1 MTNNDKIRYEKL
13 KYDINKEAAQIFGNI
28 SDNHQV
34 KLINMNMLYTKK
46 YYLLIKK

>member
-13 KYDINKEAAQIFGNI
+13 KYDINKEVAQIFGNI

-46 YYLLIKK
+46 Y